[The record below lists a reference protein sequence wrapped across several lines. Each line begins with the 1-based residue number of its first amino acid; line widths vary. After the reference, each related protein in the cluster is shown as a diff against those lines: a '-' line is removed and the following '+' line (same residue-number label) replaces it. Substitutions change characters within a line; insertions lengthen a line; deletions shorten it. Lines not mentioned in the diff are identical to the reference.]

1 MAPAQISDIETERL
15 ILRGPISG
23 DVDDWA
29 AVIFADPMVM
39 RYMPR
44 VSVAPEEM
52 AKSMVAWFTQLREQ
66 QQVGGWLITKKTDSQ
81 FVGHCILA
89 YRDAFGECELGY
101 ALGQAFW
108 GQGYGTE
115 AARAV
120 ARYGFEQANLDRMFA
135 VAFPENQPSWR
146 ILQQLG
152 FVYEKDVTHYNL
164 PLAYYGLQRDQ
175 FVPSTAFY
183 RLVSPA
189 SSDESC

>member
-1 MAPAQISDIETERL
+1 MAPARIPGIETERL
-15 ILRGPISG
+15 ILRGPTRG
-23 DVDDWA
+23 DVGAWA
-29 AVIFADPMVM
+29 TVIFADPLVM

-44 VSVAPEEM
+44 ASVAPEET
-52 AKSMVAWFTQLREQ
+52 AESLVAWFTELREQ
-66 QQVGGWLITKKTDSQ
+66 QQVGGWLVTKKTDGQ
-81 FVGHCILA
+81 FMGHSILA
-89 YRDAFGECELGY
+89 HREAFGECELGY

-135 VAFPENQPSWR
+135 VVFPENQPSWR

-164 PLAYYGLQRDQ
+164 PLAYYALRRDQ
-175 FVPSTAFY
+175 FVPGDTYY
-183 RLVSPA
+183 RLVPSEPP
-189 SSDESC
+189 SER